1 VEEPF
6 DPATAQGCVRAILDG
21 PGMTVFTKRAKA
33 DFLMNDMTIVDA
45 VNVLRG
51 GRIAKGV
58 PSAAGWT
65 YRAETSRMSVEFSFR
80 GHDRNVAAVPDEL
93 VIESVRRARR

>member
-6 DPATAQGCVRAILDG
+6 DPAAAQGYLRAILDG

-33 DFLMNDMTIVDA
+33 EFLENDMTIVDA

-51 GRIAKGV
+51 GRIVKGV
-58 PSAAGWT
+58 PAASGWT
-65 YRAETSRMSVEFSFR
+65 YRAETARMSVEFSFR
-80 GHDRNVAAVPDEL
+80 GQGRSAAAEPDEL
-93 VIESVRRARR
+93 VLLSVRRAKR

>member
-1 VEEPF
+1 MKEPF
-6 DPATAQGCVRAILDG
+6 GPETAQAYIRAILDG

-33 DFLMNDMTIVDA
+33 DFLVNGMTIVDA

-51 GRIAKGV
+51 GRIAQGV
-58 PSAAGWT
+58 PSASGWA
-65 YRAETSRMSVEFSFR
+65 YRSETSRMSVEFSFR
-80 GHDRNVAAVPDEL
+80 AAGRDAAAEPNEL